1 MIKIFLLYL
10 LIFAGSLLA
19 ISQAPDNVSRFYV
32 TLGLICV
39 SVCSM
44 EIRDNSF

>member
-1 MIKIFLLYL
+1 MKIFLLYL
-10 LIFAGSLLA
+10 LIIAGAFLA
-19 ISQAPDNVSRFYV
+19 ISQAPDNVSRLYI

>member
-1 MIKIFLLYL
+1 MKIFLLYL
-10 LIFAGSLLA
+10 LIVAGSFLA

-39 SVCSM
+39 SVSSM
-44 EIRDNSF
+44 SIRDDSF